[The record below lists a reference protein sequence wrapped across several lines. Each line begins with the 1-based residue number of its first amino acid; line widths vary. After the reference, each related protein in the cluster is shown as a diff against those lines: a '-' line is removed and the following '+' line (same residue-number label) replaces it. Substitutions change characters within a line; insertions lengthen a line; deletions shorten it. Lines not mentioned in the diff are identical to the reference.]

1 MKKGIQKVIDKVTD
15 KINAKYEPFID
26 VFNKSLQ
33 QYCAKNSIEFVPIL
47 MDEADYSTTI
57 EFLKFK
63 LHFTFD
69 VGSSTGYRFME
80 GTLEEMTSGFVDHN
94 NLLTRFEFDFSK
106 LLFSPYDIH
115 NVIRSNDFC
124 TLDFHRISTPD
135 DVGNCLQVIL
145 GFVDKNL
152 IAINGLADNQQLQKE
167 LTDNY
172 FADVVALKK
181 KAKLNEFETDIESA
195 IDSHETELYCQTR
208 LENGIDKYV
217 RTGNSKEL
225 WFSYYKH
232 SKKNRLILFEK
243 RYVDYLFENDFPEPD
258 KQISDN
264 RKSFERDRI
273 EFVVSCVASF
283 IVAFILLIAG
293 VTLIDKIVY
302 SMFYSDQFYVAAF
315 GEGIFIGT
323 LLLSLVV
330 LIWSIVCRIRPNIAK
345 AWFKMGDKKR
355 KKYINIA
362 TILSVVVLVISV
374 FGFGFSEKTTMVTTD
389 AYGVY
394 YNGEKVGT
402 EFTLEFAHLQG
413 YETYE
418 QGDTIFEPYDD
429 YIVIL
434 NGDYENYVYCDG
446 LLNDDGSVNTEV
458 LNYIKGSGCPV
469 KTYRTLDDYCKVHN
483 ISTDE

>member
-1 MKKGIQKVIDKVTD
+1 MGEKNIQ
-15 KINAKYEPFID
+15 ERF
-26 VFNKSLQ
+26 VF
-33 QYCAKNSIEFVPIL
+33 
-47 MDEADYSTTI
+47 
-57 EFLKFK
+57 
-63 LHFTFD
+63 
-69 VGSSTGYRFME
+69 
-80 GTLEEMTSGFVDHN
+80 
-94 NLLTRFEFDFSK
+94 
-106 LLFSPYDIH
+106 
-115 NVIRSNDFC
+115 
-124 TLDFHRISTPD
+124 
-135 DVGNCLQVIL
+135 
-145 GFVDKNL
+145 
-152 IAINGLADNQQLQKE
+152 
-167 LTDNY
+167 Y

-315 GEGIFIGT
+315 SEGIFIGT

-418 QGDTIFEPYDD
+418 QGNTIFEPYDD

-446 LLNDDGSVNTEV
+446 LLNDEGSVNTEV
-458 LNYIKGSGCPV
+458 LNYIKGSGCQI